1 MARPIEKF
9 GVQAEKARV
18 ITVFRN
24 GDRHHDG
31 VIITLNMKK
40 FKNYDQARHSRPL
53 YAYQFDIMFLIAP
66 CSSKERCRVW

>member
-1 MARPIEKF
+1 MAHKPIEKF

-31 VIITLNMKK
+31 AQITLNMKK
-40 FKNYDQARHSRPL
+40 FKTYDQAHLCALDPL
-53 YAYQFDIMFLIAP
+53 
-66 CSSKERCRVW
+66 